1 MSESNLDKLLTI
13 NGRPG
18 LFRMVSQTRSG
29 LIATSLADKKKIVTT
44 LGKEFDIIS
53 EFRVF
58 GLVDDIPLNEIFEKI
73 FQLEKRLPV
82 RVKPDASKEEL
93 ESYFFDVF
101 HDHDLERVYAN
112 DIKKIIQ
119 WYNLLLDS
127 NELKFDS
134 LKEDNSPNIE
144 EV

>member
-13 NGRPG
+13 TGRPG

-44 LGKEFDIIS
+44 LVKEFNIIS

-93 ESYFFDVF
+93 ESYFFGVF
-101 HDHDLERVYAN
+101 HDHDLERVYASEKN
-112 DIKKIIQ
+112 NPVVQ
-119 WYNLLLDS
+119 SLLDS
-127 NELKFDS
+127 NELKFD
-134 LKEDNSPNIE
+134 
-144 EV
+144 

>member
-13 NGRPG
+13 TGRPV

-29 LIATSLADKKKIVTT
+29 LIASLADKKKIVTT
-44 LGKEFDIIS
+44 LGKEFNIIS

-58 GLVDDIPLNEIFEKI
+58 GLVDDIQLNVIFEKI

-93 ESYFFDVF
+93 ESYFFGVF
-101 HDHDLERVYAN
+101 HDHDLERVYASEKN
-112 DIKKIIQ
+112 NPVVQSFIGFKRIKI
-119 WYNLLLDS
+119 
-127 NELKFDS
+127 
-134 LKEDNSPNIE
+134 
-144 EV
+144 